1 MFNPPFAKISY
12 TLRPKKQRATHKA
25 RKPLF
30 PQLETKKTHFSHFS
44 NFFIDEGKSHSAEN
58 SEGSASS
65 QNVSF
70 LVKIEGVLR

>member
-30 PQLETKKTHFSHFS
+30 PQLETTKNPFFPIFRIFSLMKVSRIVVKTPKDPLARKTYRF
-44 NFFIDEGKSHSAEN
+44 
-58 SEGSASS
+58 
-65 QNVSF
+65 
-70 LVKIEGVLR
+70 